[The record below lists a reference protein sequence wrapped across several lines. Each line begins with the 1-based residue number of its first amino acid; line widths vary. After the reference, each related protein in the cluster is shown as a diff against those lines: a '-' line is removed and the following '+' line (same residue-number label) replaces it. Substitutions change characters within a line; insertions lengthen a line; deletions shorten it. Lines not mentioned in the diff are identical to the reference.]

1 MHALAAG
8 SQAQHSLAR
17 LDAIATTKL
26 LTEEAITQLRYALE
40 FLSIVRIRH
49 QAMDLQEGRE
59 PDNYIEPEKV
69 SASERHNLKSAFQVL
84 SNAQKFLRFRYPGQL
99 QNRPL

>member
-1 MHALAAG
+1 M
-8 SQAQHSLAR
+8 
-17 LDAIATTKL
+17 
-26 LTEEAITQLRYALE
+26 E

-49 QAMDLQEGRE
+49 QALDLQEGRE

-69 SASERHNLKSAFQVL
+69 SANERHNLKSAFQVL

-99 QNRPL
+99 QNLPL